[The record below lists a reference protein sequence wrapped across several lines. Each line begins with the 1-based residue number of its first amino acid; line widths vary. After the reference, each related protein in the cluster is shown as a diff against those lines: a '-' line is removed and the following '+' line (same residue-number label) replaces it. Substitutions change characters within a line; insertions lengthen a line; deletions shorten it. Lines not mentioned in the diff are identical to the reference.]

1 MNEVL
6 YCFSSSRWPT
16 TKVNKT
22 VDNKMPSHAG
32 WNLCR
37 CLARIFSRCCL
48 LQISSLF
55 LQRRENAR
63 QIWRCLWSS
72 HCVSAI
78 MAHFELC
85 VWGTQ
90 DGGPHPITYTPHH
103 LCHSSLWM
111 IPGHLSIP
119 SLSVCPWIALR
130 SHAFADS
137 ERWIRWTARQFEE
150 HVQNHFKLQENH
162 VQRSRTNEVM
172 LCYLRS
178 WSISL
183 KWECCCTGVMRP

>member
-1 MNEVL
+1 
-6 YCFSSSRWPT
+6 
-16 TKVNKT
+16 
-22 VDNKMPSHAG
+22 MPSHAG

-119 SLSVCPWIALR
+119 ASLFVHELLFGHTRLLILSDGYAEQRDNLKSMCKITLSCKKTMYNVQEQMKLCCVICAVDQYR
-130 SHAFADS
+130 SSGSAVVLVWCDRRHEAAGP
-137 ERWIRWTARQFEE
+137 R
-150 HVQNHFKLQENH
+150 VQKNYFFLYG
-162 VQRSRTNEVM
+162 
-172 LCYLRS
+172 LC
-178 WSISL
+178 
-183 KWECCCTGVMRP
+183 